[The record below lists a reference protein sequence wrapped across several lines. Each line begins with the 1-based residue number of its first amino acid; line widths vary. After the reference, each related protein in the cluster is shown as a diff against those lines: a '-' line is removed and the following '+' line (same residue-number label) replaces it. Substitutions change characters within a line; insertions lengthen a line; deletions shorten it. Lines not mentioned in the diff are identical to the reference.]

1 MYPDGGTYVEPTAT
15 VRFEL
20 AAIPPGVIVFGANEH
35 VTPVGRPLHD
45 KPIGLLKPPE
55 ALALIVTAVDPPRVT
70 VAEGAE
76 SVREKSVPAVAAGTR
91 LANSPLVCE
100 GPPAV
105 K

>member
-20 AAIPPGVIVFGANEH
+20 AAVPPGVIVFGANAH

-45 KPIGLLKPPE
+45 KLIGLLKPPE

-76 SVREKSVPAVAAGTR
+76 SVREKSVPAAAAGTR